1 VKCST
6 KYLEAV
12 LGLILALSAMPGHAQ
27 DVAKVKATI
36 PFNFVVG
43 NEELKAGEYVI
54 ESRLANNALRFRSE
68 HGDVQ
73 QIVFTVPIE
82 TNRTGNPERLLFH
95 QDGDE
100 YFLSEVWLSGDEN
113 GHELIP
119 GVQEKG
125 SEKARALS
133 DQGAD
138 GQ

>member
-1 VKCST
+1 VKRLT
-6 KYLEAV
+6 KHLGAV
-12 LGLILALSAMPGHAQ
+12 LGLILALSTMPGHAQ
-27 DVAKVKATI
+27 DGAKVKATI

-43 NEELKAGEYVI
+43 NKKLRAGEYVI
-54 ESRLANNALRFRSE
+54 ESSLANNALRFRSE

-82 TNRTGNPERLLFH
+82 TSRAGNHERLLFH

-119 GVQEKG
+119 RVQEKG
-125 SEKARALS
+125 SEKVRALS